1 MNPQRSHS
9 PSQWIMIIVWIVFYH
24 HSSPDYIQAH
34 KLKYPPF
41 LLQTVSN
48 EVHWEIMR
56 GGKFPPFQNKFAPQ
70 YILWN
75 RQGWKCQD
83 KGWNNLHTYTLTF
96 SFSDHLFSVKIY
108 QTQQSPLDSKV
119 NPCCEILPKYFW
131 QKRKEGA
138 ASQQVNTKLL
148 TTQMWRVRQ
157 TYSENFVEN

>member
-1 MNPQRSHS
+1 MRSLGGILMSGWIGGEECESTEVAFSFPVNYDHRLNCFL
-9 PSQWIMIIVWIVFYH
+9 PSFFSGLY
-24 HSSPDYIQAH
+24 SSTQTN
-34 KLKYPPF
+34 PPF

-56 GGKFPPFQNKFAPQ
+56 GRKFPPFQKKFAPQ

-83 KGWNNLHTYTLTF
+83 KGWNNLHTHTLKLAF
-96 SFSDHLFSVKIY
+96 S
-108 QTQQSPLDSKV
+108 DSKV

-148 TTQMWRVRQ
+148 TTQMWRALQ